1 MIFFFSIYCESGA
14 LELGSRDRV
23 NETDQDPTVHWCRC
37 LPPTSQG
44 EERLSV
50 GKSLNV
56 RPSNREPPST
66 PIFLLPVPSRPRG
79 KDEPPP
85 VGGLQPLLLHSGSCP
100 LLLLPDYL
108 PSLIWFLLLTLL
120 LLYCFL
126 PVTEQR
132 NGAVKVVHLGCR
144 QEGYD
149 VRSIKKQ

>member
-1 MIFFFSIYCESGA
+1 MKQTRILLSTGA
-14 LELGSRDRV
+14 DAF
-23 NETDQDPTVHWCRC
+23 
-37 LPPTSQG
+37 LPRHKEKRGCQLVS
-44 EERLSV
+44 
-50 GKSLNV
+50 
-56 RPSNREPPST
+56 PSMAGRQTGEPPST

-144 QEGYD
+144 QEGHD